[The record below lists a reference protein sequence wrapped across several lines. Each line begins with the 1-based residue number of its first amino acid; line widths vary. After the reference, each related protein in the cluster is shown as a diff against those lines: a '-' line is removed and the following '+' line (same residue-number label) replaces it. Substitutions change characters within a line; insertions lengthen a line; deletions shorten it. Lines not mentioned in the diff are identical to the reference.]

1 METFSELLLKM
12 GNKQGKSR
20 APPKPPAQGAAKPKL
35 YIADGCP
42 YVLKTLIFVAEARL
56 QDHIEFVPDSPAA
69 REHVAK
75 LIGAPASFPALER
88 PDGSCMQFP
97 EEDKIITT
105 LADEFGVDLEQMH
118 VLDAYRSGVFP
129 RYKMMMGKLMASPE
143 VAGVWPKLF
152 PSIGVRKVTVLGATG
167 MVGSRL
173 VTEAK
178 HRGHV
183 VAAPSS
189 RTGDRVDV
197 TDSAAVAA
205 ALEGQDIVIC
215 AVGPRAKMV
224 MGNPPTS
231 EDGPGPVLLEKV
243 KAVVAGAAQA
253 KVQRV
258 LFVGGAGT
266 LNLPG
271 GAGKLAAAD
280 FFPDSAKS
288 PCSSA
293 RLSPRRSS
301 GWQSRLGAS
310 AIWAPIERASAPIP
324 QPTARASRSTPLGG
338 GGRPWW
344 TCLIHRGPAND
355 GFRSTAR
362 SRAARGRG
370 PSPAPPPTR
379 PSWMRARRAASHAP
393 PPSPRKSTWLSP
405 SSWTRGSTPQGAVR
419 CGVRSEYLCT
429 GGAGVCQSKRSC
441 QE

>member
-1 METFSELLLKM
+1 M

-20 APPKPPAQGAAKPKL
+20 AAAPPKPPAKGAAKPKL

-69 REHVAK
+69 REHVTK

-97 EEDKIITT
+97 EEDKIIAT
-105 LADEFGVDLEQMH
+105 LAEEFGVDLEQMH

-152 PSIGVRKVTVLGATG
+152 PAIGVRKVTVLGATG

-183 VAAPSS
+183 VSAPSS

-197 TDSAAVAA
+197 SDSAAVAA
-205 ALEGQDIVIC
+205 ALEGQEIVIC

-224 MGNPPTS
+224 MGNPPKS

-280 FFPDSAKS
+280 FFPEFV
-288 PCSSA
+288 
-293 RLSPRRSS
+293 R
-301 GWQSRLGAS
+301 
-310 AIWAPIERASAPIP
+310 
-324 QPTARASRSTPLGG
+324 PTAAEHQEVLDWLVSQGGDAGVQWTVLTPPGTIE
-338 GGRPWW
+338 P
-344 TCLIHRGPAND
+344 
-355 GFRSTAR
+355 
-362 SRAARGRG
+362 
-370 PSPAPPPTR
+370 
-379 PSWMRARRAASHAP
+379 
-393 PPSPRKSTWLSP
+393 
-405 SSWTRGSTPQGAVR
+405 
-419 CGVRSEYLCT
+419 GVRT
-429 GGAGVCQSKRSC
+429 GNYALGDDEPCGQKVSAEDYAVAALDELEAGEPKYINKRFTVATKA
-441 QE
+441 E